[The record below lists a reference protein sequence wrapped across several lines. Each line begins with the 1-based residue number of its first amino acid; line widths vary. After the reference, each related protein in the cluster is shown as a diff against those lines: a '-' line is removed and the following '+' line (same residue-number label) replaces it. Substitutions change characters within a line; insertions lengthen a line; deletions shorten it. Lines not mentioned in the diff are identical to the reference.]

1 MSERPKLN
9 LKANVPVDV
18 RFRFSD
24 PLEKE
29 GQYGEYDIWTVEVEG
44 IEHVLFGS
52 DGLRDAIRNASP
64 EAGEVLQIIK
74 TEREGAQG
82 FDYAVERPG
91 VSAEEPGRVSEP
103 GNNEE
108 MIRTLTGR
116 YVGICREL
124 SKQWPELHEK
134 DAELF
139 KSAAT
144 SIFIRACR

>member
-24 PLEKE
+24 PLEKD
-29 GQYGEYDIWTVEVEG
+29 GQHGAYDLWTVEVEG
-44 IEHVLFGS
+44 VEHALFGS
-52 DGLRDAIRNASP
+52 NGLREAIRNAAP
-64 EAGEVLQIIK
+64 KAGEVLQITK
-74 TEREGAQG
+74 TEREGAKG
-82 FDYAVERPG
+82 YDYAVERSG
-91 VSAEEPGRVSEP
+91 RSAEDPGRASGPETD
-103 GNNEE
+103 EE
-108 MIRTLTGR
+108 AIQMLTGR
-116 YVGICREL
+116 YVTICREL

-139 KSAAT
+139 KSAVT